1 MYRRVTPQS
10 IAHRMRTI
18 ALLVIIL
25 CLGLVG
31 VLLYFQLFNGDF
43 FDKNSRRNFLRHE
56 TVSSLRGPILD
67 RNGVPCATN
76 KPVISLIW
84 KGSCKAHLSAE
95 QENLLNLI
103 ETITKTTLP
112 EKKVMQQIENVGGT
126 ITLIENLPFETLC
139 KVMERCT
146 LGKNI
151 EVQTHSTRYYPHGH
165 TACHIIGY
173 FRPTLEK
180 RQGTMGLERLFEEQ
194 LKGVPGELETIVNSL
209 GQHLSS
215 REIKRAQDGEPLMI
229 TLDLTIQRIGESLFE
244 EGQVGA
250 FIAMDAEKG
259 DLLAVVS
266 KPSFDPNIF
275 TAPVSTEVWKT
286 CIEQKPFVNRALTS
300 CYPPASVFKLI
311 TAATVLETGLIT
323 RDTSWFCAGEI
334 TYGGRSFR
342 CAHYEHG
349 GHGHIASIEEA
360 LALSCN
366 IPFFEMG
373 KRLSIDTLAR
383 YAHIFGLGESTG
395 IIFPEKAGLIPTT
408 AWKMKTLKEP
418 WWQGETMLAAIGQ
431 TYCLATPLQMA
442 RVVGAICTGKLV
454 RPRILLAES
463 IDTKPLAIAPT
474 TRALLQR
481 SMRFAVKQ
489 GTASALNRLADI
501 EIYGK
506 TGTAQTSNRSK
517 LDLGKEF
524 LPHGWFVCY
533 VKYKEHAP
541 LVIAVF
547 VENAGSSS
555 VAIRLTKK
563 FLTNWCEYRDTG
575 ACSLFKEAEAAA
587 INDQADTEQ
596 VDAD

>member
-1 MYRRVTPQS
+1 MPYVSVLNVTSGNTMSRHVTPQS
-10 IAHRMRTI
+10 IARRMKTM
-18 ALLVIIL
+18 ALLVIVL
-25 CLGLVG
+25 CIGLVG
-31 VLLYFQLFNGDF
+31 ALFYFQIFEGDF
-43 FDKNSRRNFLRHE
+43 FEKNSRRNFLRHE
-56 TVSSLRGPILD
+56 IISSLRGPILD
-67 RNGVPCATN
+67 RNGQPCATN

-84 KGSCKAHLSAE
+84 KGSCNQHLTPE
-95 QENLLNLI
+95 QETLI
-103 ETITKTTLP
+103 DLIAGITKTALP
-112 EKKVMQQIENVGGT
+112 EKKIIQHIENIGGS
-126 ITLIENLPFETLC
+126 ITLVENLPFETLC
-139 KVMERCT
+139 QVMERCAI
-146 LGKNI
+146 GKNI
-151 EVQTHSTRYYPHGH
+151 EVQTTSTRYYPHGH

-173 FRPTLEK
+173 FRPSLETK
-180 RQGTMGLERLFEEQ
+180 QGTMGLERLFEEQ
-194 LKGVPGELETIVNSL
+194 LKGTPGELETVVNSL

-215 REIKRAQDGEPLMI
+215 KEIKRAQDGEPLII
-229 TLDLTIQRIGESLFE
+229 TLDLTIQRIGESLFQ
-244 EGQVGA
+244 EGQAGA
-250 FIAMDAEKG
+250 LIAMDAEKG

-275 TAPVSTEVWKT
+275 TAPVSPETWKK

-311 TAATVLETGLIT
+311 TATAILETGLIP
-323 RDTSWFCAGEI
+323 RETSWFCSGEI

-349 GHGHIASIEEA
+349 GHGHIASLEDA

-383 YAHIFGLGESTG
+383 FAHVFGLGEATG
-395 IIFPEKAGLIPTT
+395 IIFPEKTGLIPTT

-442 RVVGAICTGKLV
+442 RVVGSICTGKLV

-463 IDTKPLAIAPT
+463 IDTKPLSIAPS

-489 GTASALNRLADI
+489 GTASALNRLANL

-506 TGTAQTSNRSK
+506 TGTAQTSNRAK
-517 LDLGKEF
+517 LDQGKEF

-533 VKYKEHAP
+533 VKYKDHPA
-541 LVIAVF
+541 LILAVF
-547 VENAGSSS
+547 LENVGSSS
-555 VAIRLTKK
+555 VAVKLTKQ
-563 FLTNWCEYRDTG
+563 FLTLWCAYQDQQ
-575 ACSLFKEAEAAA
+575 K
-587 INDQADTEQ
+587 INFDK
-596 VDAD
+596 